1 VRHHK
6 ANFQQVL
13 REEVFLLHLE
23 QLSMDLS
30 IGVITKS
37 VVNLENSIA
46 PDPRT
51 KHTMNVVNIPRIAY
65 N

>member
-1 VRHHK
+1 M
-6 ANFQQVL
+6 AYT
-13 REEVFLLHLE
+13 FLIIF
-23 QLSMDLS
+23 S

-51 KHTMNVVNIPRIAY
+51 KHTMNVVIIPRIAY